1 MEKTNKLT
9 ANQKETIM
17 QNPKV
22 QAFDGAVSRL
32 ENASRIAGVQIA
44 CLVYTADHD
53 GTAAAMGLASA
64 ADYLQQVR
72 KYSKSQAMN
81 MQRVGRF
88 LKGKPENALDS
99 NGNAISMSAMVQLL
113 ESCDSEEQARKFIAD
128 GTVNALTPVKKLKK
142 QLDKLNGRE
151 IVANAES
158 KEVDADS
165 DNATP
170 DSADKTP
177 ADVYTIDIAV
187 TAPDG
192 NGGAVTVKSEN
203 FNGKLCVIQ
212 SHIEKL
218 IPMATAPGAKVVV
231 TVTPRK

>member
-9 ANQKETIM
+9 ANQKEIIM

-22 QAFDGAVSRL
+22 QAFDGAVTRL

-113 ESCDSEEQARKFIAD
+113 ESCDSEDQARKFIVD

-142 QLDKLNGRE
+142 QIDKLNGRE

-158 KEVDADS
+158 KEVDSDS
-165 DNATP
+165 GNATP
-170 DSADKTP
+170 DSTDKTP

-203 FNGKLCVIQ
+203 FNGKLCVVQ

-218 IPMATAPGAKVVV
+218 IPLATAPGAKVVV

>member
-9 ANQKETIM
+9 ANQKEIIM

-22 QAFDGAVSRL
+22 QAFDGAVTRL

-44 CLVYTADHD
+44 CLVYSADHD

-158 KEVDADS
+158 KEVDGDS